1 MRKMILLALLVAGQ
15 SIAFAQKPGVVLS
28 DKTGWHKIGETSVD
42 FKSDSDAI
50 AVLVADRF
58 EFVRIVVEDAPI
70 HLVSFRVHFESGDSQ
85 DVAIG
90 KELKAPGET
99 RVVKLNGGERS
110 IKRVA
115 FVYHT
120 VPNYAD
126 KKARVQ
132 LWGMKTNPDKTDKKK
147 DPDNRKDQ
155 RDDQTPQ

>member
-1 MRKMILLALLVAGQ
+1 MRKMMLLTMFIVTVSAAL
-15 SIAFAQKPGVVLS
+15 AQKPGVVLS
-28 DKTGWHKIGETSVD
+28 DKTGWHKIGETTVD
-42 FKSDSDAI
+42 FKTDSDAV

-85 DVAIG
+85 VVTIG
-90 KELKAPGET
+90 KEIKAPGET
-99 RVVKLNGGERS
+99 RVVRLNGGERS

-132 LWGMKTNPDKTDKKK
+132 LWGMKTNTDKTDEKK
-147 DPDNRKDQ
+147 DPDNRKEI
-155 RDDQTPQ
+155 RDDKTPQ